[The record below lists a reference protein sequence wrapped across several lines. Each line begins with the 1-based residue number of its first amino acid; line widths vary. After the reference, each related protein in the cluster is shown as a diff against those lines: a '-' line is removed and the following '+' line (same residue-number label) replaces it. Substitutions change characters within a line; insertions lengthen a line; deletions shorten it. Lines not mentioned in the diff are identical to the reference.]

1 MDEWKELLEN
11 SSIHGL
17 VHISKT
23 KRLRRLFWVLIIIL
37 GFSGA
42 GILIHQSFSTWS
54 DSPVK
59 TTIETLP
66 ISKITLPNIIVCPP
80 KNTFTN
86 LNYDLINLGNQ
97 TIETDLL
104 NFSTPGYQLL
114 KRFVKH
120 FQNLDYEKSLAK
132 INKFYEKNKFRH
144 WYYGVSALDPATL
157 RGNSIDTFAASGT
170 VSSPYFGHNF
180 NADNFELEATYT
192 LHIKT
197 KNQIPRKND
206 SVMIEIYY
214 SIMSPPI
221 ESLRVATPRRIYLD
235 PNKKIYETSVGNFDG
250 MEIKFRRKFS
260 PLEFL
265 NWHNKE
271 FTGFRVHWK
280 NLNSTSSTNY
290 YFENNIRYYVNVTN
304 LIHIIGNS
312 SKVWDT
318 VREVKFEWMDVLQH
332 PEPYGY
338 TSPYTYPFGTKTM
351 NDLYNE
357 ILLSIASKF
366 DVQHILNFPQ
376 DGISD
381 ETLKFAAKIFIYLK
395 ADQQDFWL
403 QWHKVYGDLMDFY
416 SLRRILG
423 IEQLLQL

>member
-11 SSIHGL
+11 STIHGL

-221 ESLRVATPRRIYLD
+221 ESLRVATPIRIYLD
-235 PNKKIYETSVGNFDG
+235 PNKKLYETTIGNFDG
-250 MEIKFRRKFS
+250 IHLGHQQLIKKVIEVSRAEQSKSIVLTFVS
-260 PLEFL
+260 I
-265 NWHNKE
+265 
-271 FTGFRVHWK
+271 
-280 NLNSTSSTNY
+280 TSSSY
-290 YFENNIRYYVNVTN
+290 
-304 LIHIIGNS
+304 
-312 SKVWDT
+312 SK
-318 VREVKFEWMDVLQH
+318 
-332 PEPYGY
+332 
-338 TSPYTYPFGTKTM
+338 TSHV
-351 NDLYNE
+351 
-357 ILLSIASKF
+357 S
-366 DVQHILNFPQ
+366 
-376 DGISD
+376 
-381 ETLKFAAKIFIYLK
+381 
-395 ADQQDFWL
+395 
-403 QWHKVYGDLMDFY
+403 
-416 SLRRILG
+416 
-423 IEQLLQL
+423 